1 MDILITGSKG
11 FLGKSLIK
19 FFKSQ
24 TNHNIYEFSKGDCIK
39 DLEKLINKIDIVF
52 HFAGINKA
60 KGKNEF
66 EKINVDLTRKICEV
80 IKLNPN
86 TSLFYS
92 SSIQALLNSD
102 YGKSKKKAEKVCL
115 DLNKQFNNKVYIL
128 RLPGIFGIGCKPN
141 YNSVVA
147 TFCYNT
153 IMNIELNIINPEKEI
168 DLLFNEDLFMQLK
181 SLINQRS
188 SEQFIKL
195 KNIQKISI
203 RKLAS
208 TIKSFQN
215 NPSDIELLKSK
226 DQLKN
231 NLYKTYLSY
240 KSYRKFKAYE

>member
-1 MDILITGSKG
+1 M
-11 FLGKSLIK
+11 
-19 FFKSQ
+19 
-24 TNHNIYEFSKGDCIK
+24 
-39 DLEKLINKIDIVF
+39 
-52 HFAGINKA
+52 A
-60 KGKNEF
+60 
-66 EKINVDLTRKICEV
+66 
-80 IKLNPN
+80 
-86 TSLFYS
+86 
-92 SSIQALLNSD
+92 

>member
-168 DLLFNEDLFMQLK
+168 DLLFNEDLFIQLN

>member
-1 MDILITGSKG
+1 MDILITGSNG

-24 TNHNIYEFSKGDCIK
+24 TNHNIYEFSKGDSIN
-39 DLEKLINKIDIVF
+39 DLEKLINKIDVVF

-60 KGKNEF
+60 KAKNEF

-80 IKLNPN
+80 IRLNSN
-86 TSLFYS
+86 TSLFYA
-92 SSIQALLNSD
+92 SSIQVLLNSD

-115 DLNKQFNNKVYIL
+115 DLNKKFNNKVYIL
-128 RLPGIFGIGCKPN
+128 RLPGIFGKGCKPN

-153 IMNIELNIINPEKEI
+153 VNNIKLNIINPEKEI
-168 DLLFNEDLFMQLK
+168 ELLFNEDLCEQLS
-181 SLINQRS
+181 SLINQKS
-188 SEQFIKL
+188 SEKFIKL

-203 RKLAS
+203 KKLAS

-215 NPSDIELLKSK
+215 NPHDFILLKSK
-226 DQLKN
+226 DLLKN
-231 NLYKTYLSY
+231 NLYKTYISY
-240 KSYRKFKAYE
+240 KSYKKLQAYD